1 MKKYLLSLFLILTLL
16 CSVLWASFGQF
27 GTGTGARD
35 SVWMNVATF
44 DTLGYQINADSVWF
58 WRFFRTT
65 LVDSTI
71 LTSSTRTGYYV
82 TGKRAFDGTNYGE
95 YNVKIAWKVQGKYF
109 TKPES
114 YTVFDTVTTPRSSY
128 VLTQSFPTNFSSL
141 AITAGGAVTVGT
153 NNDKTGYTVSTNS
166 DKTGYTLTQTFP
178 TNFSSMKISAGGY
191 VSPNFSDIYGTLDS
205 AECSQYFL
213 TTWHLRTPWSTL
225 TASDNIGI
233 NWADITNPT
242 TSQNLSATTISTG
255 QVIARADS
263 VTGVGRISVN
273 LDKTSYQL
281 ASGQVIA
288 RADSVTGVGRLSTNL
303 DKSNYQ
309 LAPGQVVARA
319 DSVTGTG
326 RLSLNLDKTN
336 YRLSPQGRADV
347 WIEDTTGENS
357 GWAQF
362 FKGRLDA
369 NISTRS
375 TFNVSSESVTV
386 DKSNLGAVQANLI
399 PEDSNFLAGIK
410 AKTDKL
416 LFDAQDSLVID
427 YGRIPVGGGSA
438 TNPDTIAN
446 HVWIWGTRTLTSGS
460 GTGVNQVIINTF
472 QLPDSI
478 PVIGTQVQVLNQN
491 QSATLGLLNSNPTG
505 QATFALDNG
514 IYKLRIYK
522 SGWVFTVPESII
534 VSGNLSATFYANA
547 FNPGNPPSAN
557 LCRVYGWIRDLKGQ
571 PVASVTVEAKIST
584 TPLRYQTVLISPYYR
599 TTSTDSDGYW
609 YLDLYPNSILTPSNT
624 QYDFSIYIPYGTI
637 LKLKTAVP
645 LQSSWELQ

>member
-1 MKKYLLSLFLILTLL
+1 MKRIILLLVFSLFAVYCLLSTAFP
-16 CSVLWASFGQF
+16 FYGRF
-27 GTGTGARD
+27 YDGTGSRD

-44 DTLGYQINADSVWF
+44 DTLGFEINADSVWF
-58 WRFFRTT
+58 WRFFRTA

-71 LTSSTRTGYYV
+71 LTGAGTRTAYYV
-82 TGKRAFDGTNYGE
+82 TGRRAFDGTNYGE
-95 YNVKIAWKVQGKYF
+95 YNVKITWKVQGKYF

-114 YTVFDTVTTPRSSY
+114 YTVFPDS
-128 VLTQSFPTNFSSL
+128 VL
-141 AITAGGAVTVGT
+141 AVGRLST
-153 NNDKTGYTVSTNS
+153 NNDKTSYQ
-166 DKTGYTLTQTFP
+166 L
-178 TNFSSMKISAGGY
+178 
-191 VSPNFSDIYGTLDS
+191 
-205 AECSQYFL
+205 
-213 TTWHLRTPWSTL
+213 
-225 TASDNIGI
+225 AS
-233 NWADITNPT
+233 
-242 TSQNLSATTISTG
+242 G

-288 RADSVTGVGRLSTNL
+288 RADSVTG
-303 DKSNYQ
+303 
-309 LAPGQVVARA
+309 
-319 DSVTGTG
+319 TG

-336 YRLSPQGRADV
+336 YRLSPQGRADI

-362 FKGRLDA
+362 FKSRLDA

-386 DKSNLGAVQANLI
+386 DKSNLGTVQANLI
-399 PEDSNFLAGIK
+399 PEDSNLLAGIK

-416 LFDAQDSLVID
+416 LFDAQDSLIID
-427 YGRIPVGGGSA
+427 YGRIPTGGGSA

-446 HVWIWGTRTLTSGS
+446 HVWIWGIRTLTSGS
-460 GTGVNQVIINTF
+460 GTGANQVIINTF

-514 IYKLRIYK
+514 IYKLRMYK

-534 VSGNLSATFYANA
+534 VSGNLSDTFYANI
-547 FNPGNPPSAN
+547 FNPGNPPAAN

-609 YLDLYPNSILTPSNT
+609 YVDLYPNSILTPSNT

-637 LKLKTAVP
+637 LKLKTSVP
-645 LQSSWELQ
+645 EQSSWQLQ

>member
-1 MKKYLLSLFLILTLL
+1 MKKSSEYRGLRNEQKIILLLIFSLCAVCCLLSTAFPYYGR
-16 CSVLWASFGQF
+16 FYD
-27 GTGTGARD
+27 GTGSRD

-58 WRFFRTT
+58 WRFFRTA

-71 LTSSTRTGYYV
+71 LTGAGIRTGYYV
-82 TGKRAFDGTNYGE
+82 TGRRAFNGTNYGE
-95 YNVKIAWKVQGKYF
+95 YNVKIVWKVQGKYF

-114 YTVFDTVTTPRSSY
+114 YTVFPDS
-128 VLTQSFPTNFSSL
+128 VL
-141 AITAGGAVTVGT
+141 AVGRLST
-153 NNDKTGYTVSTNS
+153 NNDKTN
-166 DKTGYTLTQTFP
+166 
-178 TNFSSMKISAGGY
+178 
-191 VSPNFSDIYGTLDS
+191 
-205 AECSQYFL
+205 
-213 TTWHLRTPWSTL
+213 
-225 TASDNIGI
+225 
-233 NWADITNPT
+233 
-242 TSQNLSATTISTG
+242 
-255 QVIARADS
+255 
-263 VTGVGRISVN
+263 
-273 LDKTSYQL
+273 YQL

-288 RADSVTGVGRLSTNL
+288 RADSVTGAGRLST
-303 DKSNYQ
+303 
-309 LAPGQVVARA
+309 
-319 DSVTGTG
+319 
-326 RLSLNLDKTN
+326 NLDKTN
-336 YRLSPQGRADV
+336 YRLSSQGRTDI

-362 FKGRLDA
+362 FKSRLDA

-386 DKSNLGAVQANLI
+386 DKSNLGTVQANLI
-399 PEDSNFLAGIK
+399 PEDSNLLAGIK

-416 LFDAQDSLVID
+416 LFDTQDSLVID

-460 GTGVNQVIINTF
+460 GTGANQVVINTF
-472 QLPDSI
+472 QVPDSI

-491 QSATLGLLNSNPTG
+491 QSATLGLLNSNSSG

-514 IYKLRIYK
+514 IYKLRMYK

-534 VSGNLSATFYANA
+534 VSGNLSDTFYANL
-547 FNPGNPPSAN
+547 FNPGNPPAAD

-571 PVASVTVEAKIST
+571 PLAGVTIEAKIST
-584 TPLRYQTVLISPYYR
+584 TPLRYQTVLISSYYK

-637 LKLKTAVP
+637 LRMKTTVP
-645 LQSSWELQ
+645 EQSSWELQ

>member
-1 MKKYLLSLFLILTLL
+1 MKKSSEYRGLRNEQKIILLLIFSLCAVCCLLSTAFPYYGR
-16 CSVLWASFGQF
+16 FYD
-27 GTGTGARD
+27 GTGSRD

-58 WRFFRTT
+58 WRFFRTA

-71 LTSSTRTGYYV
+71 LTGAGIRTGYYV
-82 TGKRAFDGTNYGE
+82 TGRRAFNGTNYGE
-95 YNVKIAWKVQGKYF
+95 YNVKIVWKVQGKYF

-114 YTVFDTVTTPRSSY
+114 YTVFPDS
-128 VLTQSFPTNFSSL
+128 VL
-141 AITAGGAVTVGT
+141 AVGRLST
-153 NNDKTGYTVSTNS
+153 NNDKTN
-166 DKTGYTLTQTFP
+166 
-178 TNFSSMKISAGGY
+178 
-191 VSPNFSDIYGTLDS
+191 
-205 AECSQYFL
+205 
-213 TTWHLRTPWSTL
+213 
-225 TASDNIGI
+225 
-233 NWADITNPT
+233 
-242 TSQNLSATTISTG
+242 
-255 QVIARADS
+255 
-263 VTGVGRISVN
+263 
-273 LDKTSYQL
+273 YQL

-288 RADSVTGVGRLSTNL
+288 RADSVTGAGRLST
-303 DKSNYQ
+303 
-309 LAPGQVVARA
+309 
-319 DSVTGTG
+319 
-326 RLSLNLDKTN
+326 NLDKTN
-336 YRLSPQGRADV
+336 YRLSSQGRTDI

-362 FKGRLDA
+362 FKSRLDA

-386 DKSNLGAVQANLI
+386 DKSNLGTVQANLI
-399 PEDSNFLAGIK
+399 PEDSNLLAGIK

-416 LFDAQDSLVID
+416 LFDTQDSLVID

-460 GTGVNQVIINTF
+460 GTGANQVVINTF

-491 QSATLGLLNSNPTG
+491 QSATLGLLNSNSSG

-514 IYKLRIYK
+514 IYKLRMYK
-522 SGWVFTVPESII
+522 SGWVFTAPESII
-534 VSGNLSATFYANA
+534 VSGNLSDTFYANL
-547 FNPGNPPSAN
+547 FNPGNPPAAN

-571 PVASVTVEAKIST
+571 PLAGVTIEAKIST
-584 TPLRYQTVLISPYYR
+584 TPLRYQTVLISSYYK

-637 LKLKTAVP
+637 LRMKTTVP
-645 LQSSWELQ
+645 EQSSWELQ

>member
-1 MKKYLLSLFLILTLL
+1 MKKIILLLVFSLIIAYCLLSTAFP
-16 CSVLWASFGQF
+16 FYGRF
-27 GTGTGARD
+27 YDGTGARD
-35 SVWMNVATF
+35 SVWMNAATF

-58 WRFFRTT
+58 WRFFRTA

-71 LTSSTRTGYYV
+71 LTGAGTRTAYYV
-82 TGKRAFDGTNYGE
+82 AGRRAFDGTNYGD
-95 YNVKIAWKVQGKYF
+95 YNVKITWKVQGKYF

-114 YTVFDTVTTPRSSY
+114 YTVFPDS
-128 VLTQSFPTNFSSL
+128 VL
-141 AITAGGAVTVGT
+141 AVGRLST
-153 NNDKTGYTVSTNS
+153 NNDKTSYQ
-166 DKTGYTLTQTFP
+166 L
-178 TNFSSMKISAGGY
+178 
-191 VSPNFSDIYGTLDS
+191 
-205 AECSQYFL
+205 
-213 TTWHLRTPWSTL
+213 
-225 TASDNIGI
+225 AS
-233 NWADITNPT
+233 
-242 TSQNLSATTISTG
+242 G

-263 VTGVGRISVN
+263 VTGVGRISAN

-288 RADSVTGVGRLSTNL
+288 RADSVTGAGRLSTNL

-319 DSVTGTG
+319 DSVTGAG
-326 RLSLNLDKTN
+326 RLSTNLDKTN
-336 YRLSPQGRADV
+336 YRLSPQGRTDI

-362 FKGRLDA
+362 FKSRLDA

-386 DKSNLGAVQANLI
+386 DKSNLGTVQANLI
-399 PEDSNFLAGIK
+399 PEDSNLLAGIK

-416 LFDAQDSLVID
+416 LFDAQDSLIID
-427 YGRIPVGGGSA
+427 YGRIPTGGGSA

-460 GTGVNQVIINTF
+460 GTGANQVIINTF

-491 QSATLGLLNSNPTG
+491 QSATVGLLSSNSTG
-505 QATFALDNG
+505 QTAFALDNG
-514 IYKLRIYK
+514 INKLRMYK

-534 VSGNLSATFYANA
+534 VSGNLSDTFYANI
-547 FNPGNPPSAN
+547 FNPGNPPAAN

-609 YLDLYPNSILTPSNT
+609 YMDLYPNSTLTPSNT

-637 LKLKTAVP
+637 LKLKIAVP

>member
-1 MKKYLLSLFLILTLL
+1 MKRLIVVLIFSLFAVYCLLSTAFP
-16 CSVLWASFGQF
+16 FYGRF
-27 GTGTGARD
+27 YDGTGSRD

-44 DTLGYQINADSVWF
+44 DTLGYQTNADSVWF

-71 LTSSTRTGYYV
+71 LTSSTRTGYYI

-95 YNVKIAWKVQGKYF
+95 YNVKITWKVQGKYF

-114 YTVFDTVTTPRSSY
+114 YTVFPDS
-128 VLTQSFPTNFSSL
+128 VL
-141 AITAGGAVTVGT
+141 AVGRLST
-153 NNDKTGYTVSTNS
+153 NNDKTNYQ
-166 DKTGYTLTQTFP
+166 L
-178 TNFSSMKISAGGY
+178 
-191 VSPNFSDIYGTLDS
+191 
-205 AECSQYFL
+205 
-213 TTWHLRTPWSTL
+213 
-225 TASDNIGI
+225 AS
-233 NWADITNPT
+233 
-242 TSQNLSATTISTG
+242 G

-263 VTGVGRISVN
+263 VTGVGRISAN

-288 RADSVTGVGRLSTNL
+288 RADSVTGAGRLSTNL

-309 LAPGQVVARA
+309 LASGQVVARA
-319 DSVTGTG
+319 DSVTGAG
-326 RLSLNLDKTN
+326 RLSTNLDKTN
-336 YRLSPQGRADV
+336 YRLSPQGRADI

-362 FKGRLDA
+362 FKSRLDA

-386 DKSNLGAVQANLI
+386 DKSNLGTVQANLI
-399 PEDSNFLAGIK
+399 PEDSNLLAGIK

-416 LFDAQDSLVID
+416 LFDAQDSLIID

-446 HVWIWGTRTLTSGS
+446 HVWIWGSRTLTSGS

-491 QSATLGLLNSNPTG
+491 QSATVGLLNSNSSG
-505 QATFALDNG
+505 QAIFALDNG
-514 IYKLRIYK
+514 IYKLRMYK

-534 VSGNLSATFYANA
+534 VSGNLADTFYANL
-547 FNPGNPPSAN
+547 FNPGNPPAAN

-571 PVASVTVEAKIST
+571 PVASVIIEAKIST

-609 YLDLYPNSILTPSNT
+609 YMDLYPNSTLTPSNT

-637 LKLKTAVP
+637 LKLKTSVP
-645 LQSSWELQ
+645 EQSSWQLQ

>member
-1 MKKYLLSLFLILTLL
+1 MKKNRQYVLGKSKDCPTKRRLARRCSQVKIVLVLIFSLYAVCCILSTAFP
-16 CSVLWASFGQF
+16 FYGRF
-27 GTGTGARD
+27 YDGTGARD

-71 LTSSTRTGYYV
+71 LTGAGTRTAYYV
-82 TGKRAFDGTNYGE
+82 TGRRAFDGTNYGE
-95 YNVKIAWKVQGKYF
+95 YNVKITWKVQGKYF

-114 YTVFDTVTTPRSSY
+114 YTVFPDS
-128 VLTQSFPTNFSSL
+128 VL
-141 AITAGGAVTVGT
+141 AVGRLST
-153 NNDKTGYTVSTNS
+153 NN
-166 DKTGYTLTQTFP
+166 
-178 TNFSSMKISAGGY
+178 
-191 VSPNFSDIYGTLDS
+191 
-205 AECSQYFL
+205 
-213 TTWHLRTPWSTL
+213 
-225 TASDNIGI
+225 
-233 NWADITNPT
+233 
-242 TSQNLSATTISTG
+242 
-255 QVIARADS
+255 
-263 VTGVGRISVN
+263 
-273 LDKTSYQL
+273 DKTSYQL

-288 RADSVTGVGRLSTNL
+288 RADSVTGAGRLSTNL

-319 DSVTGTG
+319 DSVTGAG
-326 RLSLNLDKTN
+326 RLSTNLDKIN
-336 YRLSPQGRADV
+336 YRLSPQGRTDI

-362 FKGRLDA
+362 FKSRLDV

-399 PEDSNFLAGIK
+399 PEDSNLLAGIK

-416 LFDAQDSLVID
+416 LFDAQDSLIID
-427 YGRIPVGGGSA
+427 YGRIPTGGGSA

-460 GTGVNQVIINTF
+460 GAGVNQVIINTF

-478 PVIGTQVQVLNQN
+478 PIIGTQVQVLNQN
-491 QSATLGLLNSNPTG
+491 QSATTGLLNSNSTG

-514 IYKLRIYK
+514 IYKLRMYK

-534 VSGNLSATFYANA
+534 VSGNLADTFYANA
-547 FNPGNPPSAN
+547 FNPGNPPVAN

-584 TPLRYQTVLISPYYR
+584 TPLRYQTVLISPYYK

-624 QYDFSIYIPYGTI
+624 QYDFTIYIPYGTI
-637 LKLKTAVP
+637 LKLKTSVP
-645 LQSSWELQ
+645 EQSSWQLQ